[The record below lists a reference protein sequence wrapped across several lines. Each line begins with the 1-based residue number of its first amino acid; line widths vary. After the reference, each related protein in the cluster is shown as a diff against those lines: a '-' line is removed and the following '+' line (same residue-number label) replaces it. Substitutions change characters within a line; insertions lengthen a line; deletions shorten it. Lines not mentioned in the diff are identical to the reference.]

1 MTLQSWTETPARTQQ
16 PRPRF
21 ALAHTLSLA
30 LVLALLS
37 ALSSTASADAN
48 ADAEALIA
56 QGIELRRQGKDAE
69 ALEVFKRAA
78 ETHSTPRALAQIGL
92 AQQALG
98 QWVAAE
104 AHLKLALDHPN
115 NPWVSRNRDTLG
127 RSLSAVAERLG
138 SVEVQCD
145 VTGASVTVNGV
156 PAGTTPLAEPLRVVA
171 GSAVLEVT
179 AAGYHPLTRNLQ
191 VSAGSLA
198 RETVTL
204 VAMRATAEPPPVVV
218 DPAPVAGPI
227 ACEGGQVDVE
237 GHCCWP
243 GQRWNTTRQ
252 HCMGAPDCPE
262 GTIASGITCAPAPPT
277 EAPQERVHETIT
289 IREDVVPTQQ
299 PSPAPAA
306 PAAPEPAP
314 PVTRNEH
321 PAEGGEISLHVGYG
335 GFFRRDASL
344 FLTTEAGGPR
354 AFALGFVGQFAA
366 GYRPVRWV
374 SFGAHVIGSVQEG
387 DEDYWDEQGGEARL
401 LTLSAGAYVRGHLV
415 GDLHAGAF
423 DLWLGTGFHP
433 FSRAWVDAKE
443 LPNALVKAV
452 AIPLEAGVSL
462 FGSSSFGLEL
472 KFTMLNWMPLDYCV
486 STDRE
491 YVCGATT
498 QGQTSWDAALGFTWV
513 L

>member
-1 MTLQSWTETPARTQQ
+1 MTLQSWTETPARTQHA
-16 PRPRF
+16 RPRF
-21 ALAHTLSLA
+21 ALANTLRLA
-30 LVLALLS
+30 LGFTLGLALLS
-37 ALSSTASADAN
+37 TQTSIANADAN

-56 QGIELRRQGKDAE
+56 QGIDLRRQGKDAE
-69 ALEVFKRAA
+69 ALEAFKRAA

-115 NPWVSRNRDTLG
+115 NPWISRNRDTLG
-127 RSLSAVAERLG
+127 RSLATVAERLG

-145 VTGASVTVNGV
+145 VVGASVTVNGV
-156 PAGTTPLAEPLRVVA
+156 PAGTIPLAEPLRVVA

-179 AAGYHPLTRNLQ
+179 ATGYHPLTRNLQ

-204 VAMRATAEPPPVVV
+204 VPMRAATETPAVVR
-218 DPAPVAGPI
+218 DPAPVVATTS

-243 GQRWNTTRQ
+243 GQRWNSTRQ

-262 GTIASGITCAPAPPT
+262 GTVPSGITCAPAPATATPHET
-277 EAPQERVHETIT
+277 VHERIT
-289 IREDVVPTQQ
+289 IREDVVPQRQ
-299 PSPAPAA
+299 SPIAV
-306 PAAPEPAP
+306 EPAP
-314 PVTRNEH
+314 VVASNEH
-321 PAEGGEISLHVGYG
+321 PAEGGEISLYVGYG

-344 FLTTEAGGPR
+344 FLTTADKGPK
-354 AFALGFVGQFAA
+354 AFSLGFVGQLAA

-374 SFGAHVIGSVQEG
+374 SFGAQVIGSLQEG
-387 DEDYWDEQGGEARL
+387 DTDYWEEQGGEARL

-415 GDLHAGAF
+415 GELRAGAF

-452 AIPLEAGVSL
+452 AIPLEVGASL
-462 FGSSSFGLEL
+462 FGSSSFALEL

-486 STDRE
+486 SSDRE

>member
-1 MTLQSWTETPARTQQ
+1 MGLALGLAFVS
-16 PRPRF
+16 
-21 ALAHTLSLA
+21 ALA
-30 LVLALLS
+30 
-37 ALSSTASADAN
+37 STASADAN

-98 QWVAAE
+98 QWVASE

-115 NPWVSRNRDTLG
+115 NPWIGRNRDTLG
-127 RSLSAVAERLG
+127 RSLSAVAEHLG
-138 SVEVQCD
+138 SVEVNCE
-145 VTGASVTVNGV
+145 VAGASVTVNGV
-156 PAGTTPLAEPLRVVA
+156 PAGTIPLAAPLRVVA

-204 VAMRATAEPPPVVV
+204 VPMRATTETPPVVV
-218 DPAPVAGPI
+218 DPAPVATTS

-243 GQRWNTTRQ
+243 GQRWNSTRQ

-262 GTIASGITCAPAPPT
+262 GTIPSGITCAPAGAT
-277 EAPQERVHETIT
+277 ATPQETVHERIT
-289 IREDVVPTQQ
+289 IREDVVPQRQ
-299 PSPAPAA
+299 SAI
-306 PAAPEPAP
+306 APERAP
-314 PVTRNEH
+314 VAASNEH

-344 FLTTEAGGPR
+344 FLTTADKGPK
-354 AFALGFVGQFAA
+354 AFSLGFVGQFAA

-374 SFGAHVIGSVQEG
+374 SFGAQVIGSVQEG
-387 DEDYWDEQGGEARL
+387 DADYWDEQGGEARL

-415 GDLHAGAF
+415 GELRAGAF

-433 FSRAWVDAKE
+433 FARAWVDAKE

-452 AIPLEAGVSL
+452 AIPLEVGASL

-486 STDRE
+486 STDRQ

-498 QGQTSWDAALGFTWV
+498 QGQTSWDASLGFTWV